1 MSDDRRVPAAALHE
15 LIMGYQRSQQVI
27 VAVELGLADLLAGG
41 PRSVSSLAD
50 ATGTDEHALRRL
62 IRGLTACGLLAL
74 RDDDTVDSTAL
85 AALLQSAAE
94 GSLRTLALAQRDFY
108 PVWGE
113 LGYSVHTGQPS
124 FDRVYGQPNW
134 AYRQQHPDANK
145 RFNELMAQHARTRA
159 GDLLD
164 SDRLPSDGTVV
175 DVGGGNGTLLAT
187 VLAKHPLL
195 HGVLFDQPHV
205 LTEATEV
212 LVHAGVADRC
222 DVISGDFF
230 AEVPPGG
237 DAYIL
242 SGVLCDWPDD
252 QAAHILHSCRHA
264 MGTEARL
271 IVVDGCVAGG
281 SRSPTTTAI
290 DLQLMLTNAG
300 GRIRAEKDWQT
311 LFDTAGLT
319 IQTIVTT
326 GQVWDILELVAAD
339 RT

>member
-1 MSDDRRVPAAALHE
+1 M
-15 LIMGYQRSQQVI
+15 
-27 VAVELGLADLLAGG
+27 
-41 PRSVSSLAD
+41 
-50 ATGTDEHALRRL
+50 T
-62 IRGLTACGLLAL
+62 
-74 RDDDTVDSTAL
+74 
-85 AALLQSAAE
+85 
-94 GSLRTLALAQRDFY
+94 
-108 PVWGE
+108 
-113 LGYSVHTGQPS
+113 
-124 FDRVYGQPNW
+124 
-134 AYRQQHPDANK
+134 
-145 RFNELMAQHARTRA
+145 QHARTRA

-164 SDRLPSDGTVV
+164 SDRLPIDGTVV